1 MNSNKFNTS
10 EKSIAQHVK
19 ADLIDFLLSSDSYD
33 LLASE
38 VPFMYG
44 NRWADLIAI
53 QDEFLIGFEIKS
65 KADSLKTL
73 KDQLND
79 YYKVFN
85 KVYIVVAE
93 KFRIREELKTI
104 SKNIGII
111 IVKQD
116 NTFLLKRKAL
126 TKASLDKSALLSLLW
141 RKDLERITSDKKDKD
156 IEALKKNI
164 LRRYSVK
171 AIQQEVIKSLKS
183 RYGNSYQLFLRDR
196 GNYTTVE
203 DIRTITKL
211 KKISVF

>member
-1 MNSNKFNTS
+1 
-10 EKSIAQHVK
+10 
-19 ADLIDFLLSSDSYD
+19 
-33 LLASE
+33 
-38 VPFMYG
+38 
-44 NRWADLIAI
+44 
-53 QDEFLIGFEIKS
+53 
-65 KADSLKTL
+65 
-73 KDQLND
+73 
-79 YYKVFN
+79 
-85 KVYIVVAE
+85 VAE